1 MKAIIMGCGRV
12 GAALAN
18 DLGDAGHD
26 VVVIDRDPAAFD
38 RLGRDFGGRTVT
50 GVGFD
55 RDVLTEAGAGRAD
68 AFAAVSSGD
77 NSNIIAARV
86 ARERFGV
93 ERVIARIYDAGRAEV
108 YERLGIPT
116 VATVPW
122 ATGRL
127 FRYVTDSAGPVDW
140 RDQTGAVSLVAL
152 AAPHAWVGARVD
164 DLAAAAGGRAAA
176 LSRFGRCRVPDARDL
191 VQADDLLH
199 LAVPTDTVE
208 TLESTLG
215 EGPSDE

>member
-1 MKAIIMGCGRV
+1 MRVIIMGCGRV
-12 GAALAN
+12 GAALATEL
-18 DLGDAGHD
+18 DEAGHE
-26 VVVIDRDPAAFD
+26 VVVIDRQASAFV
-38 RLGRDFGGRTVT
+38 RLPDAFRGRTIT

-55 RDVLTEAGAGRAD
+55 QRVLEEAGVAGAD

-116 VATVPW
+116 IATVPW
-122 ATGRL
+122 ATRRFVHFLTGG
-127 FRYVTDSAGPVDW
+127 SGPVVW
-140 RDQTGAVSLVAL
+140 RDETGSVSVVAL
-152 AAPHAWVGARVD
+152 DAPDVWVGARVD
-164 DLAAAAGGRAAA
+164 ELGTRAGGRVVAVT
-176 LSRFGRCRVPDARDL
+176 RFGECRVPDARTL

-199 LAVPTDTVE
+199 LSLPSSALDDLDTAFATGPTD
-208 TLESTLG
+208 
-215 EGPSDE
+215 D

>member
-1 MKAIIMGCGRV
+1 
-12 GAALAN
+12 
-18 DLGDAGHD
+18 
-26 VVVIDRDPAAFD
+26 
-38 RLGRDFGGRTVT
+38 
-50 GVGFD
+50 
-55 RDVLTEAGAGRAD
+55 
-68 AFAAVSSGD
+68 
-77 NSNIIAARV
+77 ARV

-215 EGPSDE
+215 EGAPAERRDQPARSRGVGPGLRRRCRAAPPGRCPDTTGGHHAGRGGRGGRGRSLHRPRVAGGGPRRAAPRPSRGRTRGGRDPRR

>member
-1 MKAIIMGCGRV
+1 MGCGRV
-12 GAALAN
+12 GAALATEL
-18 DLGDAGHD
+18 DVAGHE
-26 VVVIDRDPAAFD
+26 VVVIDRQDGAFD
-38 RLGRDFGGRTVT
+38 RLPDGFRGRTLT

-55 RDVLTEAGAGRAD
+55 RRILEEAGVAGAD

-122 ATGRL
+122 ATRRFVQFLTGG
-127 FRYVTDSAGPVDW
+127 SGPVVW
-140 RDQTGAVSLVAL
+140 RDETGSVSLVAL
-152 AAPHAWVGARVD
+152 DAPEAWVGARVD
-164 DLAAAAGGRAAA
+164 ALGARAGGRVVAVT
-176 LSRFGRCRVPDARDL
+176 RFGECRVPDQGTL
-191 VQADDLLH
+191 VQAEDLLH
-199 LAVPTDTVE
+199 LSLPAGA
-208 TLESTLG
+208 LEGLDDALA
-215 EGPSDE
+215 EGPSDD